1 MDEPEAM
8 PLPTAYCAPGRKV
21 ISELALML
29 RGERYAE
36 MIEHRW
42 LEGSTDVWLVSPD
55 VGHWD
60 FPPMPLLS
68 REYSPLPWW
77 YQVPV
82 LPLSSPLVLFAGI

>member
-42 LEGSTDVWLVSPD
+42 LEGSTDVWLVSLD

-60 FPPMPLLS
+60 FPPMLVLSGGCSLLS
-68 REYSPLPWW
+68 W

>member
-21 ISELALML
+21 ISELALVL
-29 RGERYAE
+29 KGERYAE
-36 MIEHRW
+36 MIEHPW
-42 LEGSTDVWLVSPD
+42 LEGITDVWLVSPD

-68 REYSPLPWW
+68 GGCSLLPW